1 MPTFLNASL
10 RQLLVVLSLTGMFV
24 GQAVPARAQA
34 TTAGP
39 ASERLTFEEAVRRA
53 LEKNPTIAEAATA
66 ILRAEALLQQA
77 QAAARPNASVS
88 LSNALINRA
97 QGFEGIVTQP
107 RNQLFISGN
116 LSVPILAASQWAA
129 ANQARDQIDVARLS
143 TGDVRRQIAVAV
155 AEAYLTVVALT
166 RQVEVIQVA
175 QTAAQAH
182 LDYAERRL
190 AAGAGSRLNELR
202 AAQEVSGDEARLE
215 TAQLAVRR
223 SQEALGVL
231 VAADGPVDVNGEP
244 TFDVPA
250 VPAQPAV
257 PAPPGS
263 PGLPAQPAGTVPAWM
278 ADRTDVKL
286 TTAAQQAAERVVR
299 DSSKDWF
306 PSVVASLDPQAV
318 TPSGAFSPSASW
330 RFTVTASQPI
340 FDSGE
345 RRALL
350 RLREAALESS
360 RQSLIAVQIQARS
373 EVRRA
378 EDSVRSTERV
388 LTSLRLSAQ
397 QAEEV
402 VTITNT
408 AFEAG
413 ATTNIELIDA
423 QRSARDARTAVTI
436 AEDAVRR
443 AKLDLLTALGRFPQ
457 P

>member
-1 MPTFLNASL
+1 MPTFLNVSL

-250 VPAQPAV
+250 
-257 PAPPGS
+257 PPGS